1 MIHLYF
7 YFRLNFTIY
16 ILYLHTVR
24 YTRIILHSL
33 LKGICDTPLLLF
45 SLKFHDLHPFLIYT
59 PTPGV
64 YAHPIKKSV
73 IPTQVRS
80 KNLPDLVGIV
90 SVSVSLLHVIVLP
103 LRLMGLLIVTVA
115 LTKEPLL

>member
-1 MIHLYF
+1 MLEG
-7 YFRLNFTIY
+7 
-16 ILYLHTVR
+16 V
-24 YTRIILHSL
+24 
-33 LKGICDTPLLLF
+33 CDTPLVLV
-45 SLKFHDLHPFLIYT
+45 SLKFHDLHPFHIT

-64 YAHPIKKSV
+64 YAHPIFKSV

-103 LRLMGLLIVTVA
+103 LRLMGLIIVNVT
-115 LTKEPLL
+115 LTKEPLLKVT